1 MDAVG
6 AGVEVGV
13 GEVADGGAGD
23 GEPVGAAVAFGDDAG
38 DAEPAVGGGDEGAA
52 QGGAVEVVHGEEDFL
67 FGGIQQGEDVGFE
80 TAARDWFQNYAKAW
94 HENRMQK
101 MLQMQREEI
110 SRYKWIES
118 ERARQD
124 LGRSA
129 VEEWVHK
136 HAADWRVNW
145 EASNLDDEDV

>member
-1 MDAVG
+1 MTMTMDLKENNPCDYYDMLRG
-6 AGVEVGV
+6 MIE
-13 GEVADGGAGD
+13 E
-23 GEPVGAAVAFGDDAG
+23 
-38 DAEPAVGGGDEGAA
+38 AERRAINRHKYYMSME
-52 QGGAVEVVHGEEDFL
+52 
-67 FGGIQQGEDVGFE
+67 QGEDVGFE